1 MSLWNGHYAIRL
13 PANRIL
19 QERMGYLL
27 TRPVGGPP
35 NEMRRSYANFS
46 CEAGSWAKPAQGR
59 GRGRVALI
67 RASVSS

>member
-46 CEAGSWAKPAQGR
+46 YQAGSWTKPCWVVAK
-59 GRGRVALI
+59 V
-67 RASVSS
+67 